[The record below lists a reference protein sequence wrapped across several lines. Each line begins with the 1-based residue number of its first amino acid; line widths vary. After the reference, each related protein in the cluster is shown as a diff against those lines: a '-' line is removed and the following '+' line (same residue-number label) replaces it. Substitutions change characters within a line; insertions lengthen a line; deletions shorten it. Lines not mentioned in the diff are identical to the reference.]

1 VVLQD
6 GQRPRLDTSGGHSP
20 SLGYADET
28 PHAVLSALGK
38 GCDLAQED
46 QLGGGVGTFGEGRAQ
61 SHTPCTVQL
70 GCRAL
75 STAERRNGEDG
86 YGDLLELPRFGD
98 AAMLIRDGPGARLL
112 DDAVGFHKQNITLLL
127 VYLGHSDGPADS
139 GLRMCKPVRR
149 EA

>member
-1 VVLQD
+1 M
-6 GQRPRLDTSGGHSP
+6 SGGHSP

-28 PHAVLSALGK
+28 PHVVLSALEK

-61 SHTPCTVQL
+61 SHTPCTVNL
-70 GCRAL
+70 GTY
-75 STAERRNGEDG
+75 STAEKSNGEDG
-86 YGDLLELPRFGD
+86 YGDLLELPRYGD
-98 AAMLIRDGPGARLL
+98 APMLTRDGAGARLL
-112 DDAVGFHKQNITLLL
+112 DDAVGLHKQNITLLL

>member
-1 VVLQD
+1 LE
-6 GQRPRLDTSGGHSP
+6 RL
-20 SLGYADET
+20 ER
-28 PHAVLSALGK
+28 
-38 GCDLAQED
+38 
-46 QLGGGVGTFGEGRAQ
+46 GERNRIPLVPF
-61 SHTPCTVQL
+61 SWVY
-70 GCRAL
+70 

-98 AAMLIRDGPGARLL
+98 APMLIRDGPGARLL